1 MIVVDTDVFSELM
14 RPAPSPQ
21 VDEWFA
27 SQDEAD
33 LFVTAVTLAEVFYGI
48 DRLPAGRRKETIRA
62 TANERFSALAGK
74 VLPFDEVAARSYG
87 DIASGRERAGLP
99 IGTMDALIAAI
110 CRTRGALL
118 ATRNTKDFAEAGVSL
133 VNPWITA

>member
-1 MIVVDTDVFSELM
+1 MIIVDTDVFSELM
-14 RPAPSPQ
+14 RSAPLPQ
-21 VDEWFA
+21 VDAWFA

-48 DRLPAGRRKETIRA
+48 DRLPAGRRKETIRV
-62 TANERFSALAGK
+62 TAEERFAAFVGK
-74 VLPFDEVAARSYG
+74 VLCFDEVAARTYG

-99 IGTMDALIAAI
+99 IGTMDAQIAAI

-118 ATRNTKDFAEAGVSL
+118 ATRNTKDFDGTGITVI
-133 VNPWITA
+133 NPWLTA